1 MHRQRLDSRDVFPSG
16 MEEYLSQNGWHFN
29 KKLCDWAVSRMKRRN
44 QANKMEKIVPYTKEA
59 LEMLMKNHNIVLE
72 NDDIYD
78 ALYVLNMAKADYHG
92 SSIIEDVRLVR
103 FVKDYLDDPDG
114 YDGIALTRFYADCI
128 GKGEAIPW
136 EDVL

>member
-1 MHRQRLDSRDVFPSG
+1 MYRSRLDSRDTFPSG
-16 MEEYLSQNGWHFN
+16 MEEYLAQNGWHFN
-29 KKLCDWAVSRMKRRN
+29 KKLCEWAVGKMKRKN
-44 QANKMEKIVPYTKEA
+44 QLNKIEKLTPFTKEN
-59 LEMLMKNHNIVLE
+59 LDTMLKTNNVNIE
-72 NDDIYD
+72 NDVGYD

-92 SSIIEDVRLVR
+92 SSITEDAKMIK

-128 GKGEAIPW
+128 GKGEMIPW